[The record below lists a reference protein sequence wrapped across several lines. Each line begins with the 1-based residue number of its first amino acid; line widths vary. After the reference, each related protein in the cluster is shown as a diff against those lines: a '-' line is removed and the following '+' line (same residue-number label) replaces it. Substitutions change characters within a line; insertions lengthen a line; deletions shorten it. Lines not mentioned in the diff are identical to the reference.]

1 MRLHNRKTIINYVPE
16 GNPPKSDRTRV
27 NIALYLYVTVLILLF
42 LYIIYIIYTK
52 LRYVEFTGFIQVPK
66 VVVKTHKDG
75 VADKIFVKNGMAVK
89 KGEPL
94 FSIKYS
100 VETTLPISARL
111 NVRTRLDDLRVKLN
125 AVEVNLKHINT
136 PDILRL
142 KSQINS
148 IKAQIIS
155 KEGLLKAMQ
164 KMVLQNREL
173 NRTDRLLELSTVNP
187 DSLGSIK
194 LNIERL
200 KTALASLKSTLR
212 SLEQERKS
220 LENAE
225 RASLLF
231 RERSLKR
238 SISLLKGEL
247 KQMGGTVFKTEVED
261 VVRAQLNGKVLEV
274 NVVPHQSVAKGDSL
288 AVIIPDKIKVKFLL
302 VAGQKKLKYLKKGL
316 KLSLVLP
323 DGRELSGKLIDIYSS
338 ASKYQPKLTKNY
350 WPLPSPVVGVINVEN
365 SPKELFDLDGVK
377 IKAVIERKIWS
388 IF

>member
-200 KTALASLKSTLR
+200 KATLASLKSTLK

-220 LENAE
+220 LEEAE